1 MSGKGALVGHSG
13 VRLQPP
19 PPLLLSFCTYEG
31 IIDGIHEAFVWGE
44 RENSEEFGIQLCLPL
59 YGLRCAGP
67 GGCG

>member
-1 MSGKGALVGHSG
+1 MSGKGAQVGHSG
-13 VRLQPP
+13 VRLQAPP
-19 PPLLLSFCTYEG
+19 PSFCHSVLMMG